1 MAQFNNINELINTL
15 YRSKELL
22 KEIFEKRRSF
32 QYRYEH
38 AIELVDE
45 DQIGVLI
52 NRGIIRQNGIY
63 IELDDQ
69 YQEFFEQVLEVNE
82 EINTSYINEN
92 ILLIKQNINYYLQ
105 ESNSGRQLK
114 YIKQIK
120 SSFRKAGRITL
131 RNVIDLNRN
140 IENAFKTE
148 PNYSIKITKLE
159 SFDDKRKLIFELVQQ
174 MERLISGEEKTFFL
188 AATDDEL
195 KNIVHQLGLQLTEAR
210 HNLIETEKQIIQY
223 LNQVK
228 YHSGLFV
235 KIRQLKYLKD
245 QFELND
251 KTNLRELLHDTNDLI
266 FETQPVRPIRLS
278 LDYLQTDEAYE
289 SILKIAARMKAPKT
303 NQVPSADSISREY
316 LQTDT
321 EEEIFINLQEVKNSF
336 VSSGNHLFSFLDTYR
351 FPRPVSYEE
360 KITVFCQLVGIYEKE
375 FDVTDSYQSDGEVEY
390 ALVYPLQQSQQQRTS

>member
-1 MAQFNNINELINTL
+1 MPYLQTMAQFGNINELINAL
-15 YRSKELL
+15 SRSKELL
-22 KEIFEKRRSF
+22 IEIFEKRRSF

-38 AIELVDE
+38 AIDILDE
-45 DQIGVLI
+45 DQVGVLI

-63 IELDDQ
+63 LELDDQ
-69 YQEFFEQVLEVNE
+69 YQDFFEQVLEVNE

-92 ILLIKQNINYYLQ
+92 ILLIKQNINFYLR
-105 ESNSGRQLK
+105 ENNANRQLK

-120 SSFRKAGRITL
+120 SAFRKAGRITL

-148 PNYSIKITKLE
+148 PNYSIKIVKLE
-159 SFDDKRKLIFELVQQ
+159 TFDDKRRLIYELVEQ

-195 KNIVHQLGLQLTEAR
+195 KNIVYHLRIQLTDAR
-210 HNLIETEKQIIQY
+210 HNLIETQKQIIQY

-251 KTNLRELLHDTNDLI
+251 KTNLRELLEQRNDVI
-266 FETQPVRPIRLS
+266 FETHPSYPIKLS
-278 LDYLQTDEAYE
+278 LDYLQTDEAYQ
-289 SILKIAARMKAPKT
+289 SILKVAARMKSPKL
-303 NQVPSADSISREY
+303 NQVPSAESISQEY

-321 EEEIFINLQEVKNSF
+321 EEEIFINLQEIKNSF
-336 VSSGNHLFSFLDTYR
+336 ISSGNHLFSFLENYR
-351 FPRPVSYEE
+351 FPRPVCYED
-360 KITVFCQLVGIYEKE
+360 KVTVFCQLIGIYEND
-375 FDVTDSYQSDGEVEY
+375 FDVTDSYQSDGNVEY
-390 ALVYPLQQSQQQRTS
+390 ALVYPLQQ